1 MSSISVI
8 IPVYNAEQT
17 IHKCIDSILNQTF
30 KDFEVIIIDD
40 GSPDL
45 CGVICDEYAKKDQ
58 RIKVIHKINEG
69 VSAARQ
75 TGIDNAIGEYTIH
88 VDPDD
93 WIEPTELE
101 KLYAEACKTHADMVI
116 CDFYE
121 DKADGSIVLI
131 RQKPSSLFHTKVLED
146 LFHHIHGSC
155 CNKLISINC
164 YKKYNVRFPQGF
176 NYCEDQYVIASILT
190 NPIKIS
196 YLPEAFYHYV
206 QYKDKT
212 TMVRKYDNDTYFQD
226 LKRIELFSEL
236 LKSHE
241 NVKQIMLYNNY
252 RSLVRRAFY
261 YGYGYYDS
269 HLFKK
274 RFSKYSYI
282 ISSAGNI
289 KDKFFILPACY
300 GFYRIS
306 ISFYRLLLFIFRK

>member
-1 MSSISVI
+1 MPLISVI
-8 IPVYNAEQT
+8 VPIYNAEKT
-17 IHKCIDSILNQTF
+17 ICRCIDSILNQTF
-30 KDFEVIIIDD
+30 KDFELLLIND
-40 GSPDL
+40 GSPDS
-45 CGVICDEYAKKDQ
+45 CGKICDDYAEKDK
-58 RIKVIHKINEG
+58 RIRVIHKHNEG

-75 TGIDNAIGEYTIH
+75 TGIDNAKGIYTIH

-93 WIEPTELE
+93 WIESNELE
-101 KLYAEACKTHADMVI
+101 ELYAEARKTNADMVI

-121 DKADGSIVLI
+121 EKYDGTI
-131 RQKPSSLFHTKVLED
+131 RRFCQRPSSLTHACVLKEV
-146 LFHHIHGSC
+146 FNNIHGSC
-155 CNKLISINC
+155 WNKLILLDC
-164 YKKYNVRFPQGF
+164 YKRYNIRFPKGI
-176 NYCEDQYVIASILT
+176 NYCEDQYVIASILI

-196 YLPEAFYHYV
+196 YLPKAFYHYV

-236 LKSHE
+236 LKNHE
-241 NVKQIMLYNNY
+241 NIKQIMLINNY

-269 HLFKK
+269 KLFKK
-274 RFSKYSYI
+274 RFSKYSDI

-289 KDKFFILPACY
+289 KDKVFILPACY

-306 ISFYRLLLFIFRK
+306 ISIYRTLLYIFR